1 MIRLRQT
8 LDRGRRHPILGPLLV
23 LLLVLLLAMTFLH
36 AAHDSHEIAID
47 FGGFCLGMAVVLAM
61 LVVGRITRSAPAFT
75 IAVHDDRGPPHPRH
89 ARPALIHAAA
99 VRQIAVPL
107 RR

>member
-1 MIRLRQT
+1 MIQLRQT

-36 AAHDSHEIAID
+36 GAHDSHELASD
-47 FGGFCLGMAVVLAM
+47 FGGFCLGMAFVLAM
-61 LVVGRITRSAPAFT
+61 LVVERIARSNPTFT
-75 IAVHDDRGPPHPRH
+75 VAVPDDRGPPHPRR
-89 ARPALIHAAA
+89 ARAALIRAASGA
-99 VRQIAVPL
+99 PLAVPL